1 MPRLPTLRQELTTS
15 LAVIFAGAFIVAVA
29 GVLLLVPRLES
40 VGTTVLYLAVLLVVD
55 VAIFAAF
62 GRHLIRRRLLTALD
76 ELVEGA
82 ESIAAGDYAR
92 RLPSGETAEVNRVAE
107 ALNRM
112 AERLITHQAQLAAN
126 VRSLEETN
134 RLLTEARDEL
144 VHAEKAASV
153 GRLGAGIA
161 HEVGNPLSAI
171 MGYLGLLQRTAGEEE
186 LKWLKSAEAEARR
199 IDRIV
204 RGLLDYAR
212 PREARV
218 HPIAINDVVT
228 RGLDLLATQ
237 GRFQQVALER
247 DLAEEL
253 PLVEADPYQ
262 LEQVLVNLLLNAT
275 DALEGAA
282 EGKGLEPGGVGFTGT
297 GAAGAEAAGAEAAG
311 ALDRG
316 AGTVESPMIEVRTAR
331 VRVQPL
337 RYQPSRRRDDPP
349 DVDYSHR
356 RRFHRS
362 ASLPRALPVPAAGA
376 EVVEIVVRDNG
387 PGIPATVVDHVFE
400 PFVTTKEPG
409 KGTGLGLAV
418 AARLID
424 AMGGTIRVASEEGQ
438 GTEFTIV
445 LPAWAGEATEPS
457 ER

>member
-15 LAVIFAGAFIVAVA
+15 LAVIFAGAFVVAVA
-29 GVLLLVPRLES
+29 GVLFLVPRLES
-40 VGTTVLYLAVLLVVD
+40 VGTTLLYLSILLVVD
-55 VAIFAAF
+55 VAIFAGF
-62 GRHLIRRRLLTALD
+62 GRYLIRRRLLSALD

-92 RLPSGETAEVNRVAE
+92 RLPTGETAEIGRVAD

-171 MGYLGLLQRTAGEEE
+171 MGYLGLLQRTAGPEE
-186 LKWLKSAEAEARR
+186 LKWLKSAEEEARR

-212 PREARV
+212 PREARA
-218 HPIAINDVVT
+218 HPIAVNDVVA
-228 RGLDLLATQ
+228 RSLDLLATQ
-237 GRFQQVALER
+237 GRLQQIRLER
-247 DLAEEL
+247 GLAEGL

-275 DALEGAA
+275 DALEGEADAAVSSSGAADDDAGGAGVADASAGAA
-282 EGKGLEPGGVGFTGT
+282 E
-297 GAAGAEAAGAEAAG
+297 
-311 ALDRG
+311 DRSVP
-316 AGTVESPMIEVRTAR
+316 TISVRTTR
-331 VRVQPL
+331 VRLEPL

-362 ASLPRALPVPAAGA
+362 ATLPRELPAAIVGG
-376 EVVEIVVRDNG
+376 EVVEIAVRDNG
-387 PGIPATVVDHVFE
+387 PGIPAGVVDQIFE

-445 LPAWAGEATEPS
+445 LPAWTGEATETS